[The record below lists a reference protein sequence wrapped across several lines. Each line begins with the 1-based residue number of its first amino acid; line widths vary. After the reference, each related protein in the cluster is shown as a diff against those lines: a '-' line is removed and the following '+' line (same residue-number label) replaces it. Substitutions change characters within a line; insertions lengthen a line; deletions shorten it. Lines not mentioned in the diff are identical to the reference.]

1 MSFDIKNIVS
11 YTLIILTFVLI
22 SCVYFAPQFSGK
34 VLQQSDIAAYKSA
47 SHEYHT
53 FKKKGPAILWTNS
66 MFGGMPT
73 YQIESYQKNNVLR
86 YFETVTKLFFK
97 GPVGYFVSAM
107 VVFFIGLL
115 LLGVNR
121 YVAAIGAIT
130 FAFCSNNIVL
140 YEAGHLTKIRSLIFG
155 ILILAGVIKT
165 LKREYL
171 IGGITFALGFG
182 LNLYANH
189 FQMTY
194 VIGLVCALAVVYFL
208 IKAIKN
214 AELLEFGK
222 SLGILALMSLIAIGS
237 SASKLWTTYE
247 YSKETMRGKPIL
259 EKMDSSAPK
268 SSSETKG
275 LEWEYSMQWSNS
287 VMDVLAGYIPGIVGG
302 GSSEP
307 IGKQSATN
315 KFLKKNRARA
325 LEFGPMYWGKL
336 PFTSGP
342 VYFGAL
348 IVFLFL
354 FTMFS
359 WKSSL
364 KWWGLSAVLF
374 TLLLSMGKHFE
385 ILNRLLFDYLPMF
398 NKFRAPSS
406 LTGITSIL
414 LTLVAMLGLNEF
426 IKDAQDKKP
435 LERYIKPLLISSGI
449 LVLLSLFFG
458 LLGPSF
464 FDFTSLSDPRYAQS
478 GFDTSVFE
486 EDRASMMRRDSI
498 RSLMIVLLG
507 SGMILFF
514 IKKRFSKYL
523 LLGVLGLVTLVDL
536 IGVDMRYLN
545 ADSFVKSKQNKTY
558 FNERPVD
565 KEIKKDSDSHYRVH
579 DISSGDPF
587 QNNWA
592 SYHHKT
598 FGGYHA
604 AKLQRIQDIID
615 HSISKGEQQFLD
627 LLNVKYVIG
636 GEKGKERVMRNP
648 KALGN
653 AWFVNNYKIA
663 ETNRQELEMVS
674 NIDTKK
680 EAVIH
685 ASFKDRLPNIANL
698 STSGKIQLTSYH
710 PDEMKYTSQNS
721 GEGLAVFSE
730 IWYGA
735 NGWKLYVDG
744 KETPLIRANYLLR
757 AALIPAGN
765 HELILKF
772 SPKSY
777 YAGEMI
783 SLICSILII
792 LGLVFIIYK
801 VLKNKL

>member
-1 MSFDIKNIVS
+1 MSFDIKNIGS
-11 YTLIILTFVLI
+11 YALIILTFVMI
-22 SCVYFAPQFSGK
+22 ACIYFAPQFSGK
-34 VLQQSDIAAYKSA
+34 TLQQTDIAAYTSA

-53 FKKKGPAILWTNS
+53 FRKESSNVLWTNS

-73 YQIESYQKNNVLR
+73 YQIESYQRNNVLR
-86 YFETVTKLFFK
+86 HFEKVTKLFFN
-97 GPVGYFVSAM
+97 GPAGYFISAM
-107 VVFFIGLL
+107 IVFFIGLL

-130 FAFCSNNIVL
+130 FAFCSNNVVL

-165 LKREYL
+165 LKKEYL
-171 IGGITFALGFG
+171 VGGITFALGFG
-182 LNLYANH
+182 INLYTNH

-194 VIGLVCALAVVYFL
+194 IIGLVCALAVIYFL

-222 SLGILALMSLIAIGS
+222 SIGILALMALIAIGS

-259 EKMDSSAPK
+259 EKVDSAAPK

-287 VMDVLAGYIPGIVGG
+287 AMDVMAGYIPGIVGG

-307 IGKQSATN
+307 ISKQSATN

-325 LEFGPMYWGKL
+325 LDHGPMYWGKL

-348 IVFLFL
+348 IVFLFV
-354 FTMFS
+354 FSMFS
-359 WKSSL
+359 WQNSL
-364 KWWGLSAVLF
+364 KWWGLSAVIF
-374 TLLLSMGKHFE
+374 TALLSMGKHFE
-385 ILNRLLFDYLPMF
+385 IMNRLLFDYLPLF

-406 LTGITSIL
+406 LTGITSIV
-414 LTLVAMLGLNEF
+414 LTLVAMMGLSEF
-426 IKDAQDKKP
+426 IKDAHGKKS
-435 LERYIKPLLISSGI
+435 LDRYIKPLLISSGI
-449 LVLLSLFFG
+449 LVIVSLFFG
-458 LLGPSF
+458 LIGPSF

-486 EDRASMMRRDSI
+486 EDRAYMMRRDSF
-498 RSLMIVLLG
+498 RSLFIVLLG
-507 SGMILFF
+507 AGMIYFF
-514 IKKRFSKYL
+514 IKKRFSKYI
-523 LLGVLGLVTLVDL
+523 LLGVLAVITLVDIL
-536 IGVDMRYLN
+536 GVDMRYLN
-545 ADSFVKSKQNKTY
+545 SDSFVKSKQNKAY

-565 KEIKKDSDSHYRVH
+565 KEIKKDSDIHYRVH
-579 DISSGDPF
+579 DVSSGDPF
-587 QNNWA
+587 QNSWA

-604 AKLQRIQDIID
+604 AKLQRIQDVID
-615 HSISKGEQQFLD
+615 HSVSKGEQQFLD

-636 GEKGKERVMRNP
+636 GERGKERVMRNP

-653 AWFVNNYKIA
+653 AWFVNNYKLA
-663 ETNRQELEMVS
+663 DTNRKELEMVS
-674 NIDTKK
+674 GIDTKN
-680 EAVIH
+680 EAIIH
-685 ASFKDRLPNIANL
+685 SSFKDNLPNSNNL
-698 STSGKIQLTSYH
+698 NSSGSIQLTSYH

-730 IWYGA
+730 VWYGA
-735 NGWKLYVDG
+735 KNGWKLYVDG
-744 KETPLIRANYLLR
+744 KETPLVRANYLLR
-757 AALIPAGN
+757 AAVIPAGN
-765 HELILKF
+765 HELVLKF
-772 SPKSY
+772 EPKSY
-777 YAGEMI
+777 YTGEMI
-783 SLICSILII
+783 SLICSILLI
-792 LGLVFIIYK
+792 LGLIYILYK
-801 VLKNKL
+801 MLKK